1 MFGGGRWGG
10 EWWWRGE
17 AGVSAVLA
25 TGPLEPSVT
34 GHCQVGS
41 NGRGRAQQECGGLI
55 SFRGARDPREEK
67 QTSARK
73 TRRGS
78 VRSVFFLPGLRC
90 GWQI

>member
-1 MFGGGRWGG
+1 MSGGGGVRLGG
-10 EWWWRGE
+10 G
-17 AGVSAVLA
+17 GVSAVLA

-55 SFRGARDPREEK
+55 SFRGARDPRKEK
-67 QTSARK
+67 QTSAHK

-78 VRSVFFLPGLRC
+78 ARAVFFLPGFCR